1 MTLSQLAGVG
11 NSLSSFLSIVRI
23 LSSQAI
29 LFQILLYKLFP
40 RFSWSTL
47 LPFSCYFKLHNLTY
61 LGIDVSTHDV
71 TIIPETA
78 LNYHFVD
85 LHITHPTTL
94 IPHIILIIRYST
106 PLNLA
111 SPTTVK
117 FLRFTT
123 VKQNWSNTALINL
136 PQGPAFEI
144 QISL

>member
-1 MTLSQLAGVG
+1 MSVSMTLSQLAGVG
-11 NSLSSFLSIVRI
+11 NSLPSFLSIVRI

-47 LPFSCYFKLHNLTY
+47 LPLSCYFKLHNLTY

-111 SPTTVK
+111 SPTTVS
-117 FLRFTT
+117 FY
-123 VKQNWSNTALINL
+123 VSQ
-136 PQGPAFEI
+136 Q
-144 QISL
+144 

>member
-11 NSLSSFLSIVRI
+11 NSLSSFLLIVRI

-29 LFQILLYKLFP
+29 LFQILLYKLFS
-40 RFSWSTL
+40 RFFWSSL
-47 LPFSCYFKLHNLTY
+47 LPFFCYFKLHNLTY

-85 LHITHPTTL
+85 LHNTHPTTL

-111 SPTTVK
+111 SPTTVS
-117 FLRFTT
+117 FY
-123 VKQNWSNTALINL
+123 VSQ
-136 PQGPAFEI
+136 Q
-144 QISL
+144 